1 MGYMILY
8 GQVKRQGD
16 DSGTENTATI
26 FPSAK
31 ITVACSHEHGIEE
44 EKSCEMSYFNPSS
57 P

>member
-16 DSGTENTATI
+16 DSATENTATI